1 GGGRASRRLP
11 PLDRGQARAARRDD
25 QTRAG
30 GERVSAQNGGPLLR
44 AEHVVK
50 YFPIKRGILIQREI
64 AQVHAVD
71 DVSLEVR
78 RGETLG
84 LVGESGCGKST
95 LGRSFVRLFPLT
107 DGRIVFDGQD
117 ISKLSRRGMRP
128 LRRGLQ
134 IILQGPYASPD

>member
-1 GGGRASRRLP
+1 MASP
-11 PLDRGQARAARRDD
+11 
-25 QTRAG
+25 
-30 GERVSAQNGGPLLR
+30 SGPLLQ
-44 AEHVVK
+44 AEHVIK
-50 YFPIKRGILIQREI
+50 YFPIKRGIVIQREV
-64 AQVHAVD
+64 ARVHAVD
-71 DVSLEVR
+71 DVSLEVQ

-128 LRRGLQ
+128 LRRG
-134 IILQGPYASPD
+134 PRMFFPNPSPSPRPRTPGRAIPRPP

>member
-1 GGGRASRRLP
+1 MAS
-11 PLDRGQARAARRDD
+11 AA
-25 QTRAG
+25 
-30 GERVSAQNGGPLLR
+30 GPLLQ
-44 AEHVVK
+44 AVHVIK
-50 YFPIKRGILIQREI
+50 YFPIKRGILIQREV

-71 DVSLEVR
+71 DVSLEVQL
-78 RGETLG
+78 GETLG

-128 LRRGLQ
+128 LRRELQ
-134 IILQGPYASPD
+134 IVFQVPYPSLNTPIRDGQIFVTPPVPITMMIDSRTHPP